1 MTGTLPNPATLE
13 LQRIIKIAHDVV
25 KSLRAQRTLLEMRGV
40 DKQLSPEPIQRLD
53 LLADALAQ
61 TMVRLNNESVEIS
74 QLRAL
79 ARTTEL
85 INSTLDL
92 DLVLMDVVDTVI
104 ALTTAERGYIVLRDP
119 LADTLDFRIAR
130 SAARRSLTEAEVQV
144 SRSIIEQVATTQEL
158 VVVRDAITDTR
169 FGEFDSVSSMMLRS
183 ILCVPL
189 LVKGRLTGMIYVDNR
204 SLPGIFGRREQGLVQ
219 AFANQAAIAIENA
232 RLFDSVRASIA
243 EITAARNLMDNVFT
257 SVASGI
263 ITTDDEDRIETFNL
277 AAERLFGVS
286 REESLGRL
294 VWEVLPPLLDD
305 FHGVFQR
312 VRHERTPRVFEVE
325 AELPQRGAISLT
337 FQIAPLRST
346 DEANEARGVALV
358 LTDVTEI
365 KRRNAQLRTVKL
377 YMTPEMVDNIRD
389 FDDSVF
395 SAQERMIS
403 VLACDIRGFTTFSEG
418 IQPEALM
425 QIVNQYLTVSSDAI
439 ALREGVIDKFIGD
452 AVVGLYNTQLNPQ
465 EDHVLRAVQAALLM
479 AHDVEMLH
487 QILPPAH
494 HLRYG
499 IGVHTG
505 PATLGNIGSATRREF
520 TAVGETVQYAKFL
533 QENAL
538 GGQVLISE
546 AVYALVYNEYAV
558 EQVQPHRALDHYGGE
573 PLYWVTGLLRAG

>member
-13 LQRIIKIAHDVV
+13 LQRVIKIAHDVV
-25 KSLRAQRTLLEMRGV
+25 KSLRSQRTLLEMRGV

-53 LLADALAQ
+53 LLADALTQ
-61 TMVRLNNESVEIS
+61 TMLRLNSEAVEIS

-92 DLVLMDVVDTVI
+92 DLVLMDVVDTVV
-104 ALTTAERGYIVLRDP
+104 ALTAAERGYIVLRDP
-119 LADTLDFRIAR
+119 RADTLDFRVAR
-130 SAARRSLTEAEVQV
+130 SAERHSLTDTEVQV
-144 SRSIIEQVATTQEL
+144 SRSIIEQVAATQEL

-204 SLPGIFGRREQGLVQ
+204 SLPAIFGRREQGLVQ

-263 ITTDDEDRIETFNL
+263 ITTDDADRIETFNL

-325 AELPQRGAISLT
+325 AELPQRGAVSLT

-346 DEANEARGVALV
+346 DEAHEARGVALV

-377 YMTPEMVDNIRD
+377 YLTPEMVDNIRD

-439 ALREGVIDKFIGD
+439 SLREGVIDKFIGD

-487 QILPPAH
+487 EMLPPEH

-499 IGVHTG
+499 IGVHSG

-538 GGQVLISE
+538 GGQVIISE
-546 AVYALVYNEYAV
+546 AVYALVQNEYAV

-573 PLYWVTGLLRAG
+573 PLYRVTGLIRAG